1 MRKITATW
9 LASAALFVGPT
20 PIGAAHAQAFNWKQH
35 DGQTLTLL
43 LNNHP
48 WSQAV
53 REMAGDFAAKTG
65 IRLRVEIFNE
75 EQFRARLTTMMQAK
89 SSDFDVFMSL
99 KFREGA
105 TWDKAGWYA
114 NLSPLLGSATA
125 TAPDFNFNDFGEGL
139 RKAETIN
146 GKLVGLPINLEGP
159 LFYWN
164 KEIFAKC
171 NVAEPM
177 FIEEIPE
184 AAAKLKACS
193 ARGDATVWAARGIR
207 GAIPYALSAF
217 MYNQG
222 GDFATPDGK
231 SGLCQPNSVK
241 GVEMYANLLK
251 DYGPPGAANHTFT
264 QVIEMLGQGR
274 LAMTHESSNEF
285 PNVMKFP
292 GRSSDIGLKVLPKG
306 KATGISKPI
315 VFGWGISV
323 SNYSTKKEAAWMFL
337 QWATSVEMQTR
348 LVKNG
353 VAPPR
358 SSVFNGPEFKA
369 WTAELPI
376 RQSWANALV
385 EISKTGTSV
394 SFPPTERIIEAR
406 EIVGGGVQKVFL
418 GQASARDAMCQ
429 VDADVAKLN

>member
-1 MRKITATW
+1 MKRFTALTTI
-9 LASAALFVGPT
+9 AAALLVTAP
-20 PIGAAHAQAFNWKQH
+20 AVQAQAFNWKQY
-35 DGQTLTLL
+35 DGQTVNLL

-48 WSQAV
+48 WSQAM
-53 REMAGDFAAKTG
+53 REMSGEFTAKTG
-65 IRLRVEIFNE
+65 IKLRVEIFNE
-75 EQFRARLTTMMQAK
+75 EQYRSRLTTMMQAK
-89 SSDFDVFMSL
+89 SNDFDVFMSL

-105 TWDKAGWYA
+105 VWDKAGWYA
-114 NLSPLLGSATA
+114 NLTPLLNNPAA
-125 TAPDFNFNDFGEGL
+125 TAPDFNFQDFGEAL
-139 RKAETIN
+139 RKGETVN

-164 KEIFAKC
+164 KEIFRKC

-177 FIEEIPE
+177 FLEEIPE

-193 ARGDATVWAARGIR
+193 ARGDATVWAARGVR
-207 GAIPYALSAF
+207 GAIAYAVSAF
-217 MYNQG
+217 IYNSG

-231 SGLCQPNSVK
+231 PGLCQPNTVK
-241 GVEMYANLLK
+241 GVQMYANLLK

-285 PNVMKFP
+285 SNVMKFP
-292 GRSSDIGLKVLPKG
+292 GRTQDIGLKVLPKG

-315 VFGWGISV
+315 VFGWGLSV
-323 SNYSTKKEAAWMFL
+323 SNFSTRKEAAWMFL
-337 QWATSVEMQTR
+337 QWATSGEMQSR

-358 SSVFNGPEFKA
+358 TSVFNGPEFKA

-385 EISKTGTSV
+385 EISRTGTSV
-394 SFPPTERIIEAR
+394 SYPPTERVIEAR
-406 EIVGGGVQKVFL
+406 EAIGGGVQKAFL
-418 GQASARDAMCQ
+418 GQASAKDAMCQ
-429 VDADVAKLN
+429 VDAEVAKLQ

>member
-1 MRKITATW
+1 MRKTLVTWMAAATL
-9 LASAALFVGPT
+9 LAS
-20 PIGAAHAQAFNWKQH
+20 GAVSHAQTFDWKKY
-35 DGQTLTLL
+35 DGQTLNLL

-53 REMAGDFAAKTG
+53 RDMAPDFTAKTG
-65 IRLRVEIFNE
+65 IKLRVEIFNE

-89 SSDFDVFMSL
+89 SSDVDVFMSL

-105 TWDKAGWYA
+105 TYDKAGWFA
-114 NLSPLLGSATA
+114 NLSPLLASPAA

-139 RKAETIN
+139 RRAETVN

-164 KEIFAKC
+164 KDIFAKC
-171 NVAEPM
+171 SVAEPM
-177 FIEEIPE
+177 FLEEIPE
-184 AAAKLKACS
+184 AAAKLKACA

-207 GAIPYALSAF
+207 GAISYAVSAF
-217 MYNQG
+217 IYNSG

-231 SGLCQPNSVK
+231 PGLCLPGSVK
-241 GVEMYANLLK
+241 GAEMYANLLK

-285 PNVMKFP
+285 ANVMKFP
-292 GRSSDIGLKVLPKG
+292 GRSNDIGLKVLPKG

-323 SNYSTKKEAAWMFL
+323 SNFSTRKEAAWTFL
-337 QWATSVEMQTR
+337 QWATSNEMQTR

-358 SSVFNGPEFKA
+358 GSVFNGPEFKA

-376 RQSWANALV
+376 RQSWANALI
-385 EISKTGTSV
+385 EISKTGTAV
-394 SFPPTERIIEAR
+394 SYPPTDRVIEAR
-406 EIVGGGVQKVFL
+406 EAVGGGVQKIFL
-418 GQASARDAMCQ
+418 GQGGAKDTMCA
-429 VDADVAKLN
+429 VDVELAKLQ

>member
-1 MRKITATW
+1 MKRFTAI
-9 LASAALFVGPT
+9 AAAAAALLFTVPT
-20 PIGAAHAQAFNWKQH
+20 VQAQAFNWKQH
-35 DGQTLTLL
+35 DGQTINLL

-53 REMAGDFAAKTG
+53 REMAGEFTAKTG
-65 IRLRVEIFNE
+65 IKLRMEIFNE

-89 SSDFDVFMSL
+89 SSDVDVFMSL
-99 KFREGA
+99 KFREGQ
-105 TWDKAGWYA
+105 TYDKAGWFA
-114 NLSPLLGSATA
+114 NLSPLLASPTA
-125 TAPDFNFNDFGEGL
+125 TSPDFNFNDFGEGL
-139 RKAETIN
+139 RKAETVN

-164 KEIFAKC
+164 KEIFKKC

-177 FIEEIPE
+177 FLEEIPE
-184 AAAKLKACS
+184 AAAKLKACA

-207 GAIPYALSAF
+207 GAISYAVSAF
-217 MYNQG
+217 IYNSG

-231 SGLCQPNSVK
+231 PGLCLPGSVK
-241 GVEMYANLLK
+241 GAEMYANLLK

-285 PNVMKFP
+285 ANIMKFP
-292 GRSSDIGLKVLPKG
+292 GRSNDIGLKVLPKG

-315 VFGWGISV
+315 VFGWGVSV
-323 SNYSTKKEAAWMFL
+323 SNFSTKKDAAWMFL
-337 QWATSVEMQTR
+337 QWATSNEMQTR

-358 SSVFNGPEFKA
+358 ASVFNGPEFKA
-369 WTAELPI
+369 WTTELPI
-376 RQSWANALV
+376 RQAWANALV
-385 EISKTGTSV
+385 EISKTGTAV
-394 SFPPTERIIEAR
+394 SFPPTDRVIEAR
-406 EIVGGGVQKVFL
+406 ETVGGGVQKIFL
-418 GQASARDAMCQ
+418 GQGSARDVMCQ
-429 VDADVAKLN
+429 VDADLAKLQ

>member
-1 MRKITATW
+1 MKRFTAI
-9 LASAALFVGPT
+9 AAAAAALLFTVPT
-20 PIGAAHAQAFNWKQH
+20 VQAQAFNWKQH
-35 DGQTLTLL
+35 DGQTINLL

-53 REMAGDFAAKTG
+53 RDMAGEFTAKTG
-65 IRLRVEIFNE
+65 IKLRIEIFNE

-89 SSDFDVFMSL
+89 SSDVDVFMSL
-99 KFREGA
+99 KFREGQ
-105 TWDKAGWYA
+105 TYDKAGWFA
-114 NLSPLLGSATA
+114 NLSPLLASAKD

-139 RKAETIN
+139 RKAETVN

-164 KEIFAKC
+164 KEIFKKC

-177 FIEEIPE
+177 FLEEIPE
-184 AAAKLKACS
+184 AAAKLKACA

-207 GAIPYALSAF
+207 GAISYAVSAF
-217 MYNQG
+217 IYNSG

-231 SGLCQPNSVK
+231 PGLCLPGSVK
-241 GVEMYANLLK
+241 GAEMYANLLK

-285 PNVMKFP
+285 ANIMKFP
-292 GRSSDIGLKVLPKG
+292 GRSTDIGLKVLPKG

-315 VFGWGISV
+315 VFGWGVSV
-323 SNYSTKKEAAWMFL
+323 SNFSTKKEAAWTFL
-337 QWATSVEMQTR
+337 QWATSNEMQTR

-369 WTAELPI
+369 WTTELPI

-385 EISKTGTSV
+385 EISKTGTSI
-394 SFPPTERIIEAR
+394 SFPPTDRVIEAR
-406 EIVGGGVQKVFL
+406 EMVGGGVQKIFL
-418 GQASARDAMCQ
+418 GQGAAKDVMCQ
-429 VDADVAKLN
+429 VDADLAKLQ

>member
-1 MRKITATW
+1 MKRLTA
-9 LASAALFVGPT
+9 LAAAAAALLFTLPS
-20 PIGAAHAQAFNWKQH
+20 AQAQAFNWKQH
-35 DGQTLTLL
+35 DGQTINLL

-53 REMAGDFAAKTG
+53 RDMAGEFTAKTG
-65 IRLRVEIFNE
+65 IKLRLEIFNE

-89 SSDFDVFMSL
+89 SSDIDVFMSL
-99 KFREGA
+99 KFREGM
-105 TWDKAGWYA
+105 TYDKAGWYA
-114 NLSPLLGSATA
+114 NLSPLLANPAA
-125 TAPDFNFNDFGEGL
+125 TAPDFNFNDFGESL
-139 RKAETIN
+139 RRSETVN

-164 KEIFAKC
+164 KEIFGKC

-177 FIEEIPE
+177 FLEEIPE
-184 AAAKLKACS
+184 AAAKLKACA

-207 GAIPYALSAF
+207 GAISYAVSAF
-217 MYNQG
+217 IYNSG

-231 SGLCQPNSVK
+231 PGLCQSGSVK
-241 GVEMYANLLK
+241 GAEMYANLLK

-285 PNVMKFP
+285 ANIMKFP
-292 GRSSDIGLKVLPKG
+292 GRPNDIGLKVLPRG

-315 VFGWGISV
+315 VFGWGVSV
-323 SNYSTKKEAAWMFL
+323 SNFSTKKDAAWTFL
-337 QWATSVEMQTR
+337 QWATSNEMQTR

-358 SSVFNGPEFKA
+358 ASVFNGPEFKA
-369 WTAELPI
+369 WTSELPV
-376 RQSWANALV
+376 RQAWANALI
-385 EISKTGTSV
+385 EISRTGTSV
-394 SFPPTERIIEAR
+394 SFPPTERVIEAR
-406 EIVGGGVQKVFL
+406 ETVGGGVQKIFL
-418 GQASARDAMCQ
+418 GQGTAREVMCQ
-429 VDADVAKLN
+429 VDVDLAKLQ

>member
-1 MRKITATW
+1 MQRLGALAAAAAT
-9 LASAALFVGPT
+9 LLFTVPSAQ
-20 PIGAAHAQAFNWKQH
+20 AQAFNWKQH
-35 DGQTLTLL
+35 DGQTINLL

-53 REMAGDFAAKTG
+53 RDMAGEFTAKTG
-65 IRLRVEIFNE
+65 IKLRLEIFNE

-89 SSDFDVFMSL
+89 SSDIDVFMSL
-99 KFREGA
+99 KFREGM
-105 TWDKAGWYA
+105 TYDKAGWYA
-114 NLSPLLGSATA
+114 NLSPLLANPAA
-125 TAPDFNFNDFGEGL
+125 TAPDFNFNDFGESL
-139 RKAETIN
+139 RRSETVN

-164 KEIFAKC
+164 KEIFGKC

-177 FIEEIPE
+177 FLEEIPE
-184 AAAKLKACS
+184 AAAKLKACA

-207 GAIPYALSAF
+207 GAISYAVSAF
-217 MYNQG
+217 IYNSG

-231 SGLCQPNSVK
+231 PGLCQSGSVK
-241 GVEMYANLLK
+241 GAEMYANLLK

-285 PNVMKFP
+285 ANIMKFP
-292 GRSSDIGLKVLPKG
+292 GRPNDIGLKVLPRG

-315 VFGWGISV
+315 VFGWGVSV
-323 SNYSTKKEAAWMFL
+323 SNFSTKKDAAWTFL
-337 QWATSVEMQTR
+337 QWATSNEMQTR

-358 SSVFNGPEFKA
+358 ASVFNGPEFKA
-369 WTAELPI
+369 WTSELPV
-376 RQSWANALV
+376 RQAWANALI
-385 EISKTGTSV
+385 EISRTGTSV
-394 SFPPTERIIEAR
+394 SFPPTERVIEAR
-406 EIVGGGVQKVFL
+406 ETVGAGVQKILL
-418 GQASARDAMCQ
+418 GQGTAREVMCQ
-429 VDADVAKLN
+429 VDADLAKLQ

>member
-1 MRKITATW
+1 MRKTLVTWMAAATL
-9 LASAALFVGPT
+9 LAS
-20 PIGAAHAQAFNWKQH
+20 GAISHAQTFDWKKY
-35 DGQTLTLL
+35 DGQTLNLL

-53 REMAGDFAAKTG
+53 RDMAPDFTAKTG
-65 IRLRVEIFNE
+65 IKLRVEIFNE

-89 SSDFDVFMSL
+89 SSDVDVFMSL

-105 TWDKAGWYA
+105 TYDKAGWFA
-114 NLSPLLGSATA
+114 NLSPLLASPAA

-139 RKAETIN
+139 RRAETVN

-164 KEIFAKC
+164 KDIFAKC
-171 NVAEPM
+171 SVAEPM
-177 FIEEIPE
+177 FLEEIPE
-184 AAAKLKACS
+184 AAAKLKACA

-207 GAIPYALSAF
+207 GAISYAVSAF
-217 MYNQG
+217 IYNSG

-231 SGLCQPNSVK
+231 PGLCLPGSVK
-241 GVEMYANLLK
+241 GAEMYANLLK

-285 PNVMKFP
+285 ANVMKFP
-292 GRSSDIGLKVLPKG
+292 GRSNDIGLKVLPKG

-323 SNYSTKKEAAWMFL
+323 SNFSTRKEAAWTFL
-337 QWATSVEMQTR
+337 QWATSNEMQTR

-358 SSVFNGPEFKA
+358 GSVFNGPEFKA

-376 RQSWANALV
+376 RQSWANALI
-385 EISKTGTSV
+385 EISKTGTAV
-394 SFPPTERIIEAR
+394 SYPPTDRVIEAR
-406 EIVGGGVQKVFL
+406 EAVGGGVQKIFL
-418 GQASARDAMCQ
+418 GQGGAKDTMCA
-429 VDADVAKLN
+429 VDVELAKLQ